1 MLRLQTFLPF
11 LSLLAIA
18 IATHYECLPYP
29 VASLCRIEF
38 ISYHPGDQVSFPT
51 GYQQYQIKSSPSAKM
66 ISSKVKT
73 FDSELYEAMHRPS
86 SIEMT
91 NTEMQT
97 LILPAELS
105 MGDFSNNH
113 ITLVNLSNPE
123 NYQITYLDLSSNSL
137 TNIDFIS
144 RLVNLEV
151 LLLESN
157 TMDHI
162 PSSALRPLTKLKYLY
177 LEYNYFT
184 SFPWNALPSS
194 MIHLDCYFGS
204 ITTAEFSRISVPSLG
219 YLNLQYNSLS
229 TINVTDLL
237 QAAPKLKEAHLYN
250 SHIDSLEMSRI
261 FAELKAHNVSF
272 DEKYDMCNTDDNYER
287 KFGICVHRRPE
298 ESTVSIGKAVLLS
311 SLVIVTAVLFLYIVL
326 VVFRHMNR

>member
-1 MLRLQTFLPF
+1 
-11 LSLLAIA
+11 
-18 IATHYECLPYP
+18 
-29 VASLCRIEF
+29 
-38 ISYHPGDQVSFPT
+38 
-51 GYQQYQIKSSPSAKM
+51 M

-86 SIEMT
+86 SIEVT
-91 NTEMQT
+91 NTEMET

-113 ITLVNLSNPE
+113 INLVNLSNPE

-177 LEYNYFT
+177 LQYNSFA
-184 SFPWNALPSS
+184 SFPWNALASS
-194 MIHLDCYFGS
+194 IIHFDCYLSS
-204 ITTAEFSRISVPSLG
+204 ITTAEFSRVSLPSLE
-219 YLNLQYNSLS
+219 YLNLEHNSLS
-229 TINVTDLL
+229 TINVTELL

-250 SHIDSLEMSRI
+250 SHIDSLEMSEI
-261 FAELKAHNVSF
+261 FADLKANNVSF
-272 DEKYDMCNTDDNYER
+272 DEPYDMCNTNDYYER
-287 KFGICVHRRPE
+287 KFGICVQRRPD

-311 SLVIVTAVLFLYIVL
+311 SLVIVTAVVFLYIVL
-326 VVFRHMNR
+326 LVFRHMNR